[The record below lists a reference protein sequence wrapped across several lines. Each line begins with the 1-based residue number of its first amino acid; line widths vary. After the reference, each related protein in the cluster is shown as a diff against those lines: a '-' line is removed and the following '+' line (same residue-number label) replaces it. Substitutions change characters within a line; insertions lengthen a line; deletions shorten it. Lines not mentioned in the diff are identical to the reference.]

1 MTENIKLHDKVFKPF
16 IGEAKL
22 QEAIQKVADKLNKD
36 LKDENP
42 LFLIVLNGAF
52 VFAADLLRKFNYD
65 CDISFIKLSSYSG
78 TKSTHTVREI
88 IGLDYNVKDRTIV
101 LIEDIVDTGITMEH
115 VINQMD
121 KLGAKEVKIATL
133 LFKPGSFQKSYDI
146 DYIALDIP
154 NDFIVG
160 YGLDYDGKGRN
171 IPEIYT
177 IVE

>member
-1 MTENIKLHDKVFKPF
+1 MTENIQLYDKVFKPF
-16 IGEAKL
+16 ISEAKL
-22 QEAIQKVADKLNKD
+22 REAIQKVSDKLNNE
-36 LKDENP
+36 LKDKDP

-52 VFAADLLRKFNYD
+52 IFAADLLRKFEHN

-88 IGLDYNVKDRTIV
+88 IGLDYNVKDRTVVIV
-101 LIEDIVDTGITMEH
+101 EDIIDTGITMEH
-115 VINQMD
+115 IIAQMQQ
-121 KLGAKEVKIATL
+121 LGAKEVKVATL
-133 LFKPGSFQKSYDI
+133 LFKPGSFQKTYNI

-171 IPEIYT
+171 LSEIYT